1 MSKKVKFNAAEKEFF
16 VLKYRELNV
25 SLSEFC
31 RVYGVERTAI
41 IRWCIKYDNEGSVGL
56 EEIKL
61 RTLYSSETLVNSVRD
76 YLSKN
81 YSMIQIVKK
90 YNLSGDSV
98 LRTWLKWYNTPKWN
112 MKVGE
117 YMAREKISKDEKL
130 RMTMEYINNSK
141 SIKEIATENN
151 ISEYQIRDW
160 VRKYKALGENALGD
174 KRGIRCDS
182 ENLTKDKILERENKI
197 LKEKN
202 KRLEAELLL
211 IKKLKQLGRGVM

>member
-31 RVYGVERTAI
+31 RLYGVERTAI

-90 YNLSGDSV
+90 YNLYGDSV

-141 SIKEIATENN
+141 SIKEIA
-151 ISEYQIRDW
+151 
-160 VRKYKALGENALGD
+160 
-174 KRGIRCDS
+174 
-182 ENLTKDKILERENKI
+182 
-197 LKEKN
+197 
-202 KRLEAELLL
+202 
-211 IKKLKQLGRGVM
+211 